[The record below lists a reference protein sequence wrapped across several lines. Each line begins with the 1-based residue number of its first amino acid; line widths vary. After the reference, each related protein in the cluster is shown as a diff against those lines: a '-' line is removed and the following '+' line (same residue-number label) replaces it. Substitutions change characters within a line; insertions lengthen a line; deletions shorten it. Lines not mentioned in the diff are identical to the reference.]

1 MDLSRLGRRSFISQS
16 GIAEV
21 LAAVKDAG
29 ELPEG
34 ISRSSV
40 KRKRQQAVDVTTP
53 YGKLLHQWE
62 FDLTNGGKAR
72 IYYSPPAAAVYH
84 SSKSSG
90 MNRLLSE
97 KLLKHPCNLGSEWEI
112 VVYLDEVAPGN
123 QLKSDNRRKLWCLY
137 YTRSCSLTITSLR
150 SSLGSFWPRCGL
162 SWFSSSRVV
171 FQNSSEEHCG
181 LSIPEFAIFLTAFS
195 CILPRSFLGGLP
207 CCLETK
213 LPSKLHL
220 NARERLERSYVF
232 CVIPHCKSDTHPTI
246 LRSHGC
252 FTHARTLQSSDSTE
266 MSRCGKLLI
275 CWQRG
280 PGQKQKNGCQLD
292 TFSLFLFR
300 FP

>member
-53 YGKLLHQWE
+53 YGKLLQQWE

-97 KLLKHPCNLGSEWEI
+97 KLLKRPCNLGSEWEI

-137 YTRSCSLTITSLR
+137 Y
-150 SSLGSFWPRCGL
+150 
-162 SWFSSSRVV
+162 
-171 FQNSSEEHCG
+171 
-181 LSIPEFAIFLTAFS
+181 
-195 CILPRSFLGGLP
+195 SFLQFDDHLTKELAWFVLATVRAELVQQLKGGVSELVRRALWTFHSGV
-207 CCLETK
+207 CNFSNGIQLHS
-213 LPSKLHL
+213 SK
-220 NARERLERSYVF
+220 YVF
-232 CVIPHCKSDTHPTI
+232 GVRPHCKSDTHPTI

>member
-53 YGKLLHQWE
+53 YGKLLQQWE

-72 IYYSPPAAAVYH
+72 VYYSTPAAAVYH
-84 SSKSSG
+84 SSKSST

-137 YTRSCSLTITSLR
+137 Y
-150 SSLGSFWPRCGL
+150 
-162 SWFSSSRVV
+162 
-171 FQNSSEEHCG
+171 
-181 LSIPEFAIFLTAFS
+181 
-195 CILPRSFLGGLP
+195 SFLQFDDHLSKELAWFVLATVRAELVQQLKGGVSELVRRALWTFHSGVGNFSNGIQLHSSKVLFGRIAMLLGDEAALKAALECKGAAGKVLCFRCQTTLQKRYASNDLAEP
-207 CCLETK
+207 WVLHTCTDSAKFRLHSNESVWKTVDLLAARSRTETK
-213 LPSKLHL
+213 
-220 NARERLERSYVF
+220 ERL
-232 CVIPHCKSDTHPTI
+232 P
-246 LRSHGC
+246 
-252 FTHARTLQSSDSTE
+252 A
-266 MSRCGKLLI
+266 
-275 CWQRG
+275 
-280 PGQKQKNGCQLD
+280 
-292 TFSLFLFR
+292 
-300 FP
+300 